1 MNDKKKEGIKMLE
14 TYSEKTLRKL
24 KEIAGL
30 ISGEIKVPSFK
41 DAVEAK
47 QSLERALSGEGKV
60 TMRYA
65 KDVLIALEYA
75 KDKKYPFTQNT
86 MLSDIEENQYHG
98 FLAYH

>member
-1 MNDKKKEGIKMLE
+1 MLE

-30 ISGEIKVPSFK
+30 ISGETKVPNFK
-41 DAVEAK
+41 DAMKAK
-47 QSLERALSGEGKV
+47 RALEGKLTGEGTV
-60 TMRYA
+60 NMRYA

-75 KDKKYPFTQNT
+75 ENKKYPFSQNT
-86 MLSDIEENQYHG
+86 MLFDIENGQYHG